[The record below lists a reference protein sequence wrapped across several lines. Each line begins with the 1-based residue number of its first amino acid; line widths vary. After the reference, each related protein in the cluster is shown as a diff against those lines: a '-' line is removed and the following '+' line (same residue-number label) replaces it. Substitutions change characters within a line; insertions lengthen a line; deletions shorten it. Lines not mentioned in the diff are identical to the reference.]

1 MQAVRTI
8 DLDIAKSVFQVHGI
22 DPRRQVSSQSR
33 RPLAY
38 PR

>member
-8 DLDIAKSVFQVHGI
+8 DLDIAKSVFQVAW
-22 DPRRQVSSQSR
+22 RQVSSQSR